1 LVATIPGP
9 SLITRALAIGPA
21 ASMLAAAIRLA
32 SDVTKMS
39 EVPGHA
45 EVTKVSR
52 KRVYA
57 ATCAV
62 PKAVAPS
69 VTRL

>member
-1 LVATIPGP
+1 
-9 SLITRALAIGPA
+9 
-21 ASMLAAAIRLA
+21 MLAAAIRLA

-52 KRVYA
+52 KRVHA